1 MASLNDHPIV
11 ARVRSRSGEA
21 PPPRLTAEDLKA
33 LALACGAD
41 DAGVVTLDD
50 PLLAVDRPFISNAFP
65 QATVAVAIVCRMNR
79 GNIRSPARS
88 IANSEFHHVSDDVN
102 EVAHELV
109 QRLEDMGIAAMNPP
123 MAFPMEMDNYPGR
136 AWLVSHKLV
145 AEAAGLGKRGIHRS
159 VIHPKYGSFV
169 LLGTVLVALNVEAPA
184 TTLDYNPCFECKLCV
199 AACPVG
205 AIKPDGHF
213 DFTGCLNHNYQ
224 QFMGGFTGWIED
236 IADSRSAEDYSD
248 KHPLSETVKRWQ
260 SLSYGPQYNA
270 AYCIAVCPA
279 GEDVLG
285 PYLASAKSHVETF
298 VKPLQDQKEPLYVV
312 PHSDAADYAAR
323 KYPHKTLRYVRS
335 GARVGSIPGFLF
347 GMNLSFQ
354 RGKAKGVDAT
364 YQFIFTGEGAAEAT
378 VTIRNQRITIDRSL
392 TGTPDVVITADGPS
406 WIRFM
411 NRRLSL
417 PRAIVQRKIRIKG
430 SPKLMKTFANCFPH

>member
-1 MASLNDHPIV
+1 V
-11 ARVRSRSGEA
+11 E
-21 PPPRLTAEDLKA
+21 ELKA
-33 LALACGAD
+33 LTLACGAD
-41 DAGVVTLDD
+41 DAGVVNLDD
-50 PLLAVDRPFISNAFP
+50 PLLAVDRPFINIAFP
-65 QATVAVAIVCRMNR
+65 QATIAVAIVCRMNR

-169 LLGTVLVALNVEAPA
+169 LLGTVLVALDVDAPA

-224 QFMGGFTGWIED
+224 QFRGGFAGWVED
-236 IADSRSAEDYSD
+236 IADSRSADDYSD

-270 AYCIAVCPA
+270 AYCVAVCPA

-285 PYLASAKSHVETF
+285 PYLASAKTHVEAF

-312 PHSDAADYAAR
+312 RHSDAADHAAR

-335 GARVGSIPGFLF
+335 AARVGNIPGFLF

-378 VTIRNQRITIDRSL
+378 VTIRNQRITIDRAL

-406 WIRFM
+406 WIKFM

-417 PRAIVQRKIRIKG
+417 PRAILQRKIRIKG
-430 SPKLMKTFANCFPH
+430 SPKLMKTFANCFPR